1 MAEPTFEKST
11 NVNLNDLDASL
22 GEGITSISM
31 RRRALARRVLSR
43 RLERDIAF
51 EQSTRRWTFA
61 RSTPGSL

>member
-1 MAEPTFEKST
+1 MAEPTFEKNT

-43 RLERDIAF
+43 RLERESAL
-51 EQSTRRWTFA
+51 EQSTRA
-61 RSTPGSL
+61 APGVVDALK

>member
-51 EQSTRRWTFA
+51 EQSTRA
-61 RSTPGSL
+61 APGVVDALK